1 MYTNFVKYLDDPLG
15 YVKRI
20 KRLEKDFESI
30 KEELSKLES
39 FRDTILLRKF
49 KRQLQG
55 ELSNIKEK
63 FNKLTET
70 REQKE
75 AGLQKKR
82 NEANRNRS
90 VKNKR
95 VWNFMKSIQRNWY
108 PDKPIKE
115 IRTSWKKHRKGLEN
129 DISDI
134 AWKNPSP

>member
-1 MYTNFVKYLDDPLG
+1 MR
-15 YVKRI
+15 RI
-20 KRLEKDFESI
+20 KRLEKDLESI

-55 ELSNIKEK
+55 ELSTIRNQIKIT
-63 FNKLTET
+63 TET

-95 VWNFMKSIQRNWY
+95 VWNFMKSIQRNLH
-108 PDKPIKE
+108 PDKSLKE
-115 IRTSWKKHRKGLEN
+115 IRTSWKKHRQGLEN

>member
-1 MYTNFVKYLDDPLG
+1 M
-15 YVKRI
+15 
-20 KRLEKDFESI
+20 E
-30 KEELSKLES
+30 KLES

-55 ELSNIKEK
+55 ELSTIRNQIKIT
-63 FNKLTET
+63 TET

-75 AGLQKKR
+75 EQKQKKR
-82 NEANRNRS
+82 NKANRNRS

-95 VWNFMKSIQRNWY
+95 NWNFMKSIQRNY
-108 PDKPIKE
+108 FPDKPLKE
-115 IRTSWKKHRKGLEN
+115 IRTSWKKHRQGLEN